1 MSADGKPDILPLLF
15 LSLESPTHTVQDAAL
30 QCLPPLLALLD
41 FSTVKNELFPAIA
54 HVFSKTSSMSIKIK
68 AMEAL
73 TTICGGGQPDAAPGA
88 TPAQAGT
95 SAILDKY
102 TVQEKVVPLLK
113 GIKTKE
119 PAVMVRPS
127 RATGLFPLTCIR
139 WLR

>member
-1 MSADGKPDILPLLF
+1 M
-15 LSLESPTHTVQDAAL
+15 
-30 QCLPPLLALLD
+30 
-41 FSTVKNELFPAIA
+41 KNELFPAIA

-73 TTICGGGQPDAAPGA
+73 SLVCGGGQTEAAAKSAAAAP
-88 TPAQAGT
+88 GT

-119 PAVMVRPS
+119 PAVMVS
-127 RATGLFPLTCIR
+127 S
-139 WLR
+139 LRLPMFLHH